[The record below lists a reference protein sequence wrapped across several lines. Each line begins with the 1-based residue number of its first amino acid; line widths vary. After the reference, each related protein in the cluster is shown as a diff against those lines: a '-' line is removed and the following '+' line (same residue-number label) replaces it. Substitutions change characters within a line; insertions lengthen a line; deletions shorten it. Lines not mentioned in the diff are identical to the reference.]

1 MKTVN
6 RNDVWLPKLLDSLFF
21 DSKIDLPRNWET
33 FNVPAVNILENS
45 DSFVLEIAA
54 PGLKKEDFSVEVEKD
69 LLKISAGKTEVIDS
83 EKNEANTEVD
93 ANTESEEQVEVK
105 IRRKEFN
112 FSKFIR
118 SFKLPENINTDEIQA
133 NYENGVL
140 KLTLPK
146 VEEKVLKRM
155 VEIS

>member
-93 ANTESEEQVEVK
+93 ANTESEEQVDVK

-140 KLTLPK
+140 KLKLPK

>member
-6 RNDVWLPKLLDSLFF
+6 RNDVWLPKLLDSLFV